1 MNNTETK
8 TEITFPNG
16 TTKEVSKLISITREE
31 FSEKVEDKLTIAS
44 YKELSK
50 DRDSKGLINISKLDA
65 VANRLRP
72 SIIKLVSLKYR
83 IKGTRSG
90 HMNCATPEVLDFV
103 EQINILIEQTP
114 AWKSTNKEDQPIMV
128 KLGLI
133 VKEDK

>member
-1 MNNTETK
+1 MKTETK
-8 TEITFPNG
+8 IQP
-16 TTKEVSKLISITREE
+16 TKEEVKLISITREE
-31 FSEKVEDKLTIAS
+31 FNEKVEDKLTIAS

-50 DRDSKGLINISKLDA
+50 DRDSKGLINISKLD
-65 VANRLRP
+65 VIANNLRP

-90 HMNCATPEVLDFV
+90 HMNVATAEVLDFV
-103 EQINILIEQTP
+103 EQINLLIEQTP
-114 AWKSTNKEDQPIMV
+114 AWKSTNKDNESIMV